1 MRISTGDVIGARRL
15 TAVSGPAVPVPDPAR
30 LVHLQFRRF
39 AGCPVCSLHLR
50 TFASRHGEL
59 AAAGVREV
67 AVFHAPTA
75 ELRPHVADLP
85 FAVIADPGKRLYA
98 EFGVEPAL
106 RALLDPRAWP
116 AIARGVAA
124 SLWGIVRHR
133 RPAPSLRPH
142 GGRFGLPADFL
153 ITPDG
158 RVLAAKYGEHAGDHW
173 PVSDVLA
180 LARAARDGRPAAP
193 AATGAGPDGR

>member
-1 MRISTGDVIGARRL
+1 M
-15 TAVSGPAVPVPDPAR
+15 
-30 LVHLQFRRF
+30 
-39 AGCPVCSLHLR
+39 CSLHLR
-50 TFASRHGEL
+50 SFASRHREL
-59 AAAGVREV
+59 AAAGIREV
-67 AVFHAPTA
+67 AVFHAPAA

-98 EFGVEPAL
+98 EFGVESAR
-106 RALLDPRAWP
+106 RALLAPRAWP

-133 RPAPSLRPH
+133 RPAPALRPH

-153 ITPDG
+153 IAPDG
-158 RVLAAKYGEHAGDHW
+158 RVLAVKYGEHASDHW

-180 LARAARDGRPAAP
+180 LARAQDGRSPAP
-193 AATGAGPDGR
+193 APAGLDRR